1 MTEFFPQAPM
11 LPYYKYSG
19 QDNLFTPRGY
29 AQGTLVDL
37 LSSRN
42 LADETEEIIEGTTE
56 QNQPAFEEVQDSD
69 KQSFFGGMDIN
80 EGDNLSFDDLSDL
93 SLTDG
98 LFGGITVSDNAPR
111 GWNTQHQREFDAL
124 RAAGLKPS
132 AKWTGS
138 DWYVFA
144 KELDGTPF
152 GEPGTMSLADSF
164 TSGGKYGGSP
174 MTLFGKLGS
183 LATGSYNPAE
193 VFEKNLQEVLV
204 ENPDVAF
211 GGPGGL
217 GGDVVAEPIIEAP
230 TVKEAETILKN
241 TTASDVR
248 NDPVKAVQV
257 EQANKVLGVT
267 AKQGGTVTAKEGGT
281 VKAKEPPKPVV
292 PKPVVTKPKV
302 IAPPPSKPK
311 PVVTKNLTKPV
322 VNKTV
327 LKTQKQKTDELRKS
341 IEAAVAAA
349 KQKEKDNRSEEAE
362 KNKAAQATARKQV
375 DDIKKVNTKFT
386 RGGYGF

>member
-19 QDNLFTPRGY
+19 QGNLYSPRGY

-37 LSSRN
+37 LSSRQPT
-42 LADETEEIIEGTTE
+42 DTTEELLEDTTE
-56 QNQPAFEEVQDSD
+56 QNQPAFEEVKDSD
-69 KQSFFGGMDIN
+69 TQNFFGGMDIN

-132 AKWTGS
+132 AKWTGN

-164 TSGGKYGGSP
+164 SSGGKYGGQP
-174 MTLFGKLGS
+174 IGLFGSIAGM
-183 LATGSYNPAE
+183 ATGSFKPNE
-193 VFEKNLQEVLV
+193 VFEKNLAEALQEKTPPPEEISIDEAL
-204 ENPDVAF
+204 A
-211 GGPGGL
+211 PGVITAPPPEEINIDKAL
-217 GGDVVAEPIIEAP
+217 GQG
-230 TVKEAETILKN
+230 T
-241 TTASDVR
+241 
-248 NDPVKAVQV
+248 
-257 EQANKVLGVT
+257 VT

-281 VKAKEPPKPVV
+281 VKAKRPTPAPKPKSV
-292 PKPVVTKPKV
+292 PLKEV
-302 IAPPPSKPK
+302 IA
-311 PVVTKNLTKPV
+311 N
-322 VNKTV
+322 
-327 LKTQKQKTDELRKS
+327 
-341 IEAAVAAA
+341 AVAAA
-349 KQKEKDNRSEEAE
+349 KQKEDDNRDQE
-362 KNKAAQATARKQV
+362 KSARQEKEKQNRETVREKQKAVKG
-375 DDIKKVNTKFT
+375 FS
-386 RGGYGF
+386 GGYGF

>member
-19 QDNLFTPRGY
+19 QGNLYAPRGY

-42 LADETEEIIEGTTE
+42 LADETEEIIEDATE
-56 QNQPAFEEVQDSD
+56 LNQPTFEEVKDSGT
-69 KQSFFGGMDIN
+69 QSFFQGMDVN

-98 LFGGITVSDNAPR
+98 LFGGTTVSDNAPK

-132 AKWTGS
+132 AKWTGN

-164 TSGGKYGGSP
+164 TSGGKYGGQP
-174 MTLFGKLGS
+174 VGLFGSAIGM
-183 LATGSYNPAE
+183 ATGSFKPDE
-193 VFEKNLQEVLV
+193 VFQKNLAEALGTVSPEEFTELQPNSFGSKEVDIQTQL
-204 ENPDVAF
+204 ELQNRLDDMFAK
-211 GGPGGL
+211 GPIT
-217 GGDVVAEPIIEAP
+217 P
-230 TVKEAETILKN
+230 KEEG
-241 TTASDVR
+241 S
-248 NDPVKAVQV
+248 
-257 EQANKVLGVT
+257 VT
-267 AKQGGTVTAKEGGT
+267 AKRGGTVTAKEGGT
-281 VKAKEPPKPVV
+281 VTAKRPTPAPKPKSV
-292 PKPVVTKPKV
+292 PLKEV
-302 IAPPPSKPK
+302 IA
-311 PVVTKNLTKPV
+311 N
-322 VNKTV
+322 
-327 LKTQKQKTDELRKS
+327 
-341 IEAAVAAA
+341 AVAAA
-349 KQKEKDNRSEEAE
+349 KQKEKDQRSEEAE
-362 KNKAAQATARKQV
+362 KNRAAQAKARKQV
-375 DDIKKVNTKFT
+375 DDIKKENKRFT

>member
-19 QDNLFTPRGY
+19 QGNLYAPRGY

-42 LADETEEIIEGTTE
+42 LADETEEIIEDTPE
-56 QNQPAFEEVQDSD
+56 LNQPTFEEVKDSGT
-69 KQSFFGGMDIN
+69 QSFFNGMDVN

-98 LFGGITVSDNAPR
+98 LFGGTTVSDNAPK

-124 RAAGLKPS
+124 VAAGLKPQ
-132 AKWTGS
+132 AKWTGN

-152 GEPGTMSLADSF
+152 GEPGTMSLADSI
-164 TSGGKYGGSP
+164 TSGGKYGGQLP
-174 MTLFGKLGS
+174 GIFGIAGA
-183 LATGSYNPAE
+183 ATGTFKPDE
-193 VFEKNLQEVLV
+193 VFQKNLQEVLV

-217 GGDVVAEPIIEAP
+217 GGDVIAEPTVKKP

-248 NDPVKAVQV
+248 NDPVKAAQV
-257 EQANKVLGVT
+257 EEANKVLGVT
-267 AKQGGTVTAKEGGT
+267 AKRGGTVTAKEGGT
-281 VKAKEPPKPVV
+281 VKAKEPPKPV
-292 PKPVVTKPKV
+292 PLKQV
-302 IAPPPSKPK
+302 IEK
-311 PVVTKNLTKPV
+311 
-322 VNKTV
+322 
-327 LKTQKQKTDELRKS
+327 
-341 IEAAVAAA
+341 AVADA
-349 KQKEKDNRSEEAE
+349 KQKEEKEAR
-362 KNKAAQATARKQV
+362 QG
-375 DDIKKVNTKFT
+375 TKFDRDFT
-386 RGGYGF
+386 RDSSWRKYF

>member
-1 MTEFFPQAPM
+1 MTDFFPQAPM

-19 QDNLFTPRGY
+19 QGNLYSPRGY

-37 LSSRN
+37 LSSRQPT
-42 LADETEEIIEGTTE
+42 DTTEELLEDTTE
-56 QNQPAFEEVQDSD
+56 QNQPAFEEVKDSD
-69 KQSFFGGMDIN
+69 TQSFFGGMDIN

-132 AKWTGS
+132 AKWTGN

-217 GGDVVAEPIIEAP
+217 GGDVVGEPLVEAP
-230 TVKEAETILKN
+230 TIKQAQTILKN

-248 NDPVKAVQV
+248 NDADKAAQV
-257 EQANKVLGVT
+257 EQANKSLGVT
-267 AKQGGTVTAKEGGT
+267 AKRGGTVTAKEGGT
-281 VKAKEPPKPVV
+281 VTAKRPDPEPKPKSV
-292 PKPVVTKPKV
+292 PLKEV
-302 IAPPPSKPK
+302 IAK
-311 PVVTKNLTKPV
+311 
-322 VNKTV
+322 
-327 LKTQKQKTDELRKS
+327 
-341 IEAAVAAA
+341 AVAAA
-349 KQKEKDNRSEEAE
+349 KQKEENNRDQE
-362 KNKAAQATARKQV
+362 KKNRTDTTAIKQV
-375 DDIKKVNTKFT
+375 RDVGKELGSA
-386 RGGYGF
+386 RRGYGF